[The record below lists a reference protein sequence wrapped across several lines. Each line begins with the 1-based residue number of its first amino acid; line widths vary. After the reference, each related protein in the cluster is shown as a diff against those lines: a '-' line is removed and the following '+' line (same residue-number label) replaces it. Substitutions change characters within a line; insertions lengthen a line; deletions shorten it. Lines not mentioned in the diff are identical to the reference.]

1 MNLNEFNS
9 LIDLYFYQAKKQNS
23 QSNFLEWL
31 NPKNKVRF
39 TWGETLSSIYSL
51 AKIIKG
57 NITDGDRCL
66 LVSENRPEWLI
77 SDIAIMLANG
87 ITVPAYTT
95 YTEADYKY
103 LIEDCEPSIII
114 VSNDTMHNKLKNII
128 DEKSF
133 IKKIITFDK
142 ITKGDYQNKYL
153 DFKNIINK
161 KLEDADKIKKVS
173 LKRNSPACIIYT
185 SGTGGNPKGV
195 VLSHGGILNN
205 LAGAC
210 EILKPLID
218 QRPIFLTWLPLS
230 HSYEHTVQFA
240 QIAVGAKVFYAEK
253 IEKLLDNISEAK
265 PTIMTAVPRFYQN
278 LFNKININIKKTK
291 GLKSKL
297 INLAIVLGK
306 KRLLQ
311 QKMSISEKVMNLI
324 VDKLVR
330 KKIKKQFGGNLK
342 AFVSG
347 GGALDKEI
355 GEFLNAVGLPTLQ
368 GYGLTET
375 SPVVSCN
382 PIHKI
387 RVETVG
393 PPFMGN
399 KVKIAQDGEI
409 LIKGENVMLGYW
421 NNKEE
426 TKKVIKDGWLHTGDI
441 GEIDPEDGYLKI
453 TDRKKDIIVSSGGD
467 NISPA
472 KIENQLTNYTEI
484 EQAMIY
490 GDGKSYLVAL
500 IVPNKDFIEE
510 KETISEIVNKI
521 NKNLTLIEKIKKIEI
536 IKEYFSIENGLLT
549 PTMKVKRNKVME
561 KYKNILENF
570 YKN

>member
-1 MNLNEFNS
+1 MKLNEFNS

-185 SGTGGNPKGV
+185 SGTGGNPKGAIECYKK
-195 VLSHGGILNN
+195 LAECNKKMDEFILNN
-205 LAGAC
+205 
-210 EILKPLID
+210 
-218 QRPIFLTWLPLS
+218 
-230 HSYEHTVQFA
+230 
-240 QIAVGAKVFYAEK
+240 
-253 IEKLLDNISEAK
+253 
-265 PTIMTAVPRFYQN
+265 
-278 LFNKININIKKTK
+278 
-291 GLKSKL
+291 
-297 INLAIVLGK
+297 
-306 KRLLQ
+306 
-311 QKMSISEKVMNLI
+311 
-324 VDKLVR
+324 
-330 KKIKKQFGGNLK
+330 
-342 AFVSG
+342 
-347 GGALDKEI
+347 
-355 GEFLNAVGLPTLQ
+355 
-368 GYGLTET
+368 
-375 SPVVSCN
+375 
-382 PIHKI
+382 
-387 RVETVG
+387 
-393 PPFMGN
+393 
-399 KVKIAQDGEI
+399 
-409 LIKGENVMLGYW
+409 
-421 NNKEE
+421 
-426 TKKVIKDGWLHTGDI
+426 
-441 GEIDPEDGYLKI
+441 
-453 TDRKKDIIVSSGGD
+453 
-467 NISPA
+467 
-472 KIENQLTNYTEI
+472 
-484 EQAMIY
+484 
-490 GDGKSYLVAL
+490 
-500 IVPNKDFIEE
+500 DF
-510 KETISEIVNKI
+510 
-521 NKNLTLIEKIKKIEI
+521 
-536 IKEYFSIENGLLT
+536 
-549 PTMKVKRNKVME
+549 
-561 KYKNILENF
+561 
-570 YKN
+570 